1 MWKRV
6 FAVLLVS
13 QTLVFSQTTVTKT
26 PEANTQATALTRGG
40 QAGLGAIV
48 VTDERIAALQG
59 QVKESPNDFARYDHL
74 GAAYLQ
80 KARETGDITYYE
92 LAEKTLNRSV
102 TLLPKNPST
111 VDPLV
116 DLALV
121 YMGEHRFN
129 DALSYIEVATAAGT
143 GNLVAFATQG
153 DAYTDIGEYDK
164 AAAAYKTLRA
174 LGSAVSSPLTVAYM
188 ADSRFSYL
196 EFLSGNTAESIR
208 LMQQATVAAIQLNIP
223 KENLAWLFYEWGQRY
238 FQAGDLPHAE
248 MAYSSAL
255 AADPNHYRSLAGLAQ
270 VRAAQERF
278 DDSLK
283 LYKASVA
290 IVPFPQ
296 YIADLGDVY
305 LKTGHTR
312 EAQEQYDLVEY
323 IGYLSKLNRILN
335 NRELALFYADHQMK
349 LAQAV
354 QLARNELEVR
364 HDIYTWDTL
373 AWVLYKNH
381 QLAEAKEAMEQAER
395 LRTNDPILLFHAG
408 TIKHALGN
416 DAAAAENLRLAL
428 KINPHFHVFYA
439 QQATDMLNTISRNQ
453 QTRSGNAIQ

>member
-13 QTLVFSQTTVTKT
+13 QTLAFSQTTVTKT
-26 PEANTQATALTRGG
+26 PEAHTQTTALTRGG
-40 QAGLGAIV
+40 QAGLGAIAM
-48 VTDERIAALQG
+48 TDERIGALQS
-59 QVKESPNDFARYDHL
+59 QVKESPDDFARYDHL

-80 KARETGDITYYE
+80 KARETGDIAYYE

-102 TLLPKNPST
+102 TLLPRNPPT

-121 YMGEHRFN
+121 YMGEHRFT
-129 DALSYIEVATAAGT
+129 DALSCIEVATAEGT
-143 GNLVAFATQG
+143 GNLVAFATEG
-153 DAYTDIGEYDK
+153 DAFTDIGEYDK

-196 EFLSGNTAESIR
+196 EFLSGNTTESIR

-238 FQAGDLPHAE
+238 FQAGDLLHAE

-255 AADPNHYRSLAGLAQ
+255 AADPSHYRSLAGLAQ

-283 LYKASVA
+283 LYKESVA

-323 IGYLSKLNRILN
+323 IGYLGKLNQVLN
-335 NRELALFYADHQMK
+335 SRELALFYADRGIK
-349 LAQAV
+349 LLQAV
-354 QLARNELEVR
+354 QLARRELEVR

-381 QLAEAKEAMEQAER
+381 QLAEAKEAMEQVQR
-395 LRTNDPILLFHAG
+395 LRANDPILLFHAG
-408 TIKHALGN
+408 AIEHAIGN
-416 DAAAAENLRLAL
+416 DAAAEENLRLAL

-439 QQATDMLNTISRNQ
+439 QQATDMLDTISRNQ
-453 QTRSGNAIQ
+453 QTRSGNAIK